1 MGLFGTGGLFG
12 KRPPATPDAPLPPIV
27 ILPDANGKLPPTV
40 LHPKL
45 VAGGIAGLV
54 PLGLALTA
62 LITGNLKGTPATLL
76 GIVLPVILALAG
88 VYIAKSPASKLGGAM
103 GQVIEGMQ
111 EGFKD
116 PPAKS

>member
-1 MGLFGTGGLFG
+1 MGLFGGGGIFG
-12 KRPPATPDAPLPPIV
+12 KKPPAAEPVVKVTVVPDPV
-27 ILPDANGKLPPTV
+27 TGKLPPNV

-76 GIVLPVILALAG
+76 GIVLPVALALAG
-88 VYIAKSPASKLGGAM
+88 VYLAKSPASKFSGAM